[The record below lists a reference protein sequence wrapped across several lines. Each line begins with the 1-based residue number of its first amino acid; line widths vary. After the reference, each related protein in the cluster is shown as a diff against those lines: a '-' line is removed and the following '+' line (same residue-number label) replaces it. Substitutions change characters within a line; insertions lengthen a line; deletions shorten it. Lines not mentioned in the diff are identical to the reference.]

1 MRRYVS
7 SGLGGLLE
15 IVGLEVMVEGVRTAT
30 LLKSW
35 SSSIY
40 LHWGPGHP
48 PAERG
53 PSLESIFTGFPLQ
66 LFFAKVIR

>member
-15 IVGLEVMVEGVRTAT
+15 IVGLEVMMEGVRTAT
-30 LLKSW
+30 L
-35 SSSIY
+35 SIY
-40 LHWGPGHP
+40 LHCGPGHP